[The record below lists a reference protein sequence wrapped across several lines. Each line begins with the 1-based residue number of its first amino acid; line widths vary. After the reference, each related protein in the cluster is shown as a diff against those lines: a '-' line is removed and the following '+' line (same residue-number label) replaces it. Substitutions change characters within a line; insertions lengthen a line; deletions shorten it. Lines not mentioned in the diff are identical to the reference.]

1 MKEISI
7 AHISDVHLG
16 YSSGKRIT
24 SNGTNLRVT
33 DGYAAFTEA
42 VDQMISEKVDVV
54 IVAGDIFHQAHPDI
68 RTIIETQGQLRR
80 LADKGIPVYIEA
92 GNHDAT
98 DIRSEIPASGVLNE
112 PKNNIFSYTDPYIV
126 KEIFPGYFFHFLSH
140 HAYTDQGETMKQI
153 ELIDGAINILVSH
166 GSCFDTNMN
175 VILHCPQEPREV
187 VIPEFVME
195 MPWDYTFLGHIHER
209 GWIGSKDGLTDTA
222 GRKQF
227 YGGSVIRRG
236 FTDRPCKLDRGWT
249 KWTVDKERN
258 FTPTFFTVKQRPQI
272 DCSEVDAS
280 ELTAPEVEAKLL
292 EQVKEIYDKYK
303 AEDGSIL
310 NENTPI
316 VRQTVRGIT
325 PVVYIAVNW
334 AKIAAYTKNFLTYTL
349 KRVDAETSER
359 DETVDPDAIESLNT
373 SKDIVEAFTEWT
385 EGVYGNEEK
394 KIVNKEKVMTMA
406 KGWLREGQNKVLDN
420 GEDDKN

>member
-24 SNGTNLRVT
+24 KDGTNLRVV
-33 DGYAAFTEA
+33 DGYNAFTEA
-42 VDQMISEKVDVV
+42 VNQMIEEKVDVV

-68 RTIIETQGQLRR
+68 KTIIETQGQLRR
-80 LADKGIPVYIEA
+80 LADEGIPVYIEA

-112 PKNNIFSYTDPYIV
+112 PKNNIFSYTEPYIV
-126 KEIFPGYFFHFLSH
+126 REIFPGYFFHFLSH

-153 ELIDGAINILVSH
+153 ELIDDAVNILVSH

-187 VIPEFVME
+187 VIPEFVMN

-209 GWIGSKDGLTDTA
+209 GWIGSKDGVSDTA

-236 FTDRPCKLDRGWT
+236 FTDRPCKLERGWT
-249 KWTVDKERN
+249 KWTVDKDRV
-258 FTPTFFTVKQRPQI
+258 FTPSFFTVKQRPQI
-272 DCSEVDAS
+272 DCDEIDAS
-280 ELTAPEVEAKLL
+280 KLTAPELEDKLIK
-292 EQVKEIYDKYK
+292 QVKAIYNKYK
-303 AEDGSIL
+303 EDDGTIS
-310 NENTPI
+310 NESAPI
-316 VRQTVRGIT
+316 VRQTIKGIT
-325 PVVYIAVNW
+325 PVIYVAVNW
-334 AKIAAYTKNFLTYTL
+334 SKISKFTKNFLTYTM
-349 KRVDAETSER
+349 KRIDAQVNQDVE
-359 DETVDPDAIESLNT
+359 DNNPDAIESINT
-373 SKDIVEAFTEWT
+373 SKDIVEAFDEWT
-385 EGVYGNEEK
+385 EETYDKET
-394 KIVNKEKVMTMA
+394 KIVNKESVLNLA
-406 KGWLREGQNKVLDN
+406 KNWLREGQNKVLDS
-420 GEDDKN
+420 GSED

>member
-24 SNGTNLRVT
+24 KDGTNLRVV
-33 DGYAAFTEA
+33 DGYNAFTEA
-42 VDQMISEKVDVV
+42 VNQMIEEKVDVV

-68 RTIIETQGQLRR
+68 KTIIETQGQLRR
-80 LADKGIPVYIEA
+80 LADEGIPVYIEA

-112 PKNNIFSYTDPYIV
+112 PKNNIFSYTEPYIV
-126 KEIFPGYFFHFLSH
+126 REIFPGYFFHFLSH

-153 ELIDGAINILVSH
+153 ELIDDAVNILVSH

-187 VIPEFVME
+187 VIPEFVMN

-209 GWIGSKDGLTDTA
+209 GWIGSKDGVSDTA

-236 FTDRPCKLDRGWT
+236 FTDRPCNLERGWT
-249 KWTVDKERN
+249 KWTVDKDRV
-258 FTPTFFTVKQRPQI
+258 FTPSFFTVKQRPQI
-272 DCSEVDAS
+272 DCDEIDAS
-280 ELTAPEVEAKLL
+280 KLTAPELEDKLI
-292 EQVKEIYDKYK
+292 EQVKAIYNKYK
-303 AEDGSIL
+303 EADGTIS
-310 NENTPI
+310 NENAPI
-316 VRQTVRGIT
+316 VRQTIKGIT
-325 PVVYIAVNW
+325 PVIYVAVNW
-334 AKIAAYTKNFLTYTL
+334 SKISKFTKNFLTYTM
-349 KRVDAETSER
+349 KRIDAQVNQDVE
-359 DETVDPDAIESLNT
+359 DNNPDAIESINT
-373 SKDIVEAFTEWT
+373 SKDIVEAFDEWT
-385 EGVYGNEEK
+385 EETYDKET
-394 KIVNKEKVMTMA
+394 KIVNKESVLNLA
-406 KGWLREGQNKVLDN
+406 KNWLREGQNKVLDS
-420 GEDDKN
+420 GSED